1 MVYNTAF
8 VMSGGGEFYPAI
20 RGAGSRGLDAEIAP
34 GIYAYEDHGELDP
47 LGRTMWLRVA
57 FGRGWGI
64 HALACVGVAPN
75 CPIGVVLSNDGV
87 AYDVA
92 GQNCGSRVNEFHTIT
107 PGDRVVRV
115 KGHGLIHGV
124 RYLCFNIE
132 LHLASGRVLSS
143 VGEHRPWC
151 GLSFDYACPPGH
163 AVMSIRFSGGTV
175 QGLNVMKTSLFEPWS
190 PRGHRFLAWPPAARA
205 IKMSC
210 RVALTN
216 GVPAAVWCHV
226 LSFLRGYDF
235 LEPVLCRTF
244 GLPEH
249 FRGRI
254 NMAALLQAGQPV
266 ADY

>member
-1 MVYNTAF
+1 MAYNTAF
-8 VMSGGGEFYPAI
+8 VMSGGEFYPAI

-57 FGRGWGI
+57 CGRGWGI
-64 HALACVGVAPN
+64 HALARVGVAPN

-151 GLSFDYACPPGH
+151 GLPFDYACPPGH

-175 QGLNVMKTSLFEPWS
+175 QGLNV
-190 PRGHRFLAWPPAARA
+190 
-205 IKMSC
+205 
-210 RVALTN
+210 
-216 GVPAAVWCHV
+216 
-226 LSFLRGYDF
+226 
-235 LEPVLCRTF
+235 
-244 GLPEH
+244 
-249 FRGRI
+249 
-254 NMAALLQAGQPV
+254 
-266 ADY
+266 